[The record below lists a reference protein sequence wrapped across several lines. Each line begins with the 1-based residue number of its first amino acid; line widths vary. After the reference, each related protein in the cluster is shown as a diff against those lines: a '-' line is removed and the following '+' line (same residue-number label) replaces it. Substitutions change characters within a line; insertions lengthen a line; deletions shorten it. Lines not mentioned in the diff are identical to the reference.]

1 MCLVLPEIWYI
12 EHNEQNRGVPQ
23 KMNAERLCAHVIQL
37 IHVPIHIFD
46 GNGKLLAVHTD
57 HGEQQDVFS
66 CDNSLIQL
74 IIEKSRGEYPVFFQ
88 EPHQILYGIVKEGDS
103 VYVLG
108 PCCVSGRE
116 AEASAHLIR
125 AHSMD
130 PSKLYKVP
138 RLSLNDFIEAVM
150 MIYEA
155 ATGRIISR
163 EELLRKN
170 FVNDEM
176 IHSMRR
182 HLSSVMHELRESAS
196 VHNPYSQEL
205 REQEAIR
212 EGDLDALNRS
222 FGESFVGRYGILSPD
237 PLRQMKDM
245 AIVVITLASRSAIA
259 GGLVPETAFSMS
271 DAFIQ
276 HIEEMQDIMA
286 AGAYARQAEIE
297 YCMAVHE
304 LTAKKDRQNPL
315 IIRCKSLIVS
325 RLHSKL
331 SVKDIAGQLDITPG
345 YLSHL
350 FLHEEGIKLSE
361 YIIRE
366 KIEASKKEL
375 VYLDKPLDEV
385 AYSFGFAS
393 QSHFGQAFKKYTGMT
408 PKTYR
413 EKYGIRQ

>member
-1 MCLVLPEIWYI
+1 
-12 EHNEQNRGVPQ
+12 
-23 KMNAERLCAHVIQL
+23 MNAERLCTHIIQL

-46 GNGKLLAVHTD
+46 RNGKLLAVHKD

-66 CDNSLIQL
+66 CDSKLTQMIL
-74 IIEKSRGEYPVFFQ
+74 EKSCGEYPVIFQ
-88 EPHQILYGIVKEGDS
+88 EPQQILYGIVKEADS

-108 PCCVSGRE
+108 PCCVGSTE
-116 AEASAHLIR
+116 AEASLHLIK
-125 AHSMD
+125 AHGMD
-130 PSKLYKVP
+130 PSKPYKVP
-138 RLSLNDFIEAVM
+138 RMTLNDFLEAVM

-155 ATGRIISR
+155 ATGRSIGKGEMLSR
-163 EELLRKN
+163 N
-170 FVNDEM
+170 FANDEM

-182 HLSSVMHELRESAS
+182 HLSSVIYEMRESAS

-212 EGDLDALNRS
+212 EGNLEALNRS
-222 FGESFVGRYGILSPD
+222 FGESFVGRYGKLSPD

-259 GGLVPETAFSMS
+259 GGMIPETAFSMS

-315 IIRCKSLIVS
+315 IIRCKNLIVS
-325 RLHSKL
+325 QLHLKL

-350 FLHEEGIKLSE
+350 FLQEEGIKLSE

-385 AYSFGFAS
+385 AYSFSFAS

-408 PKTYR
+408 PKAYR
-413 EKYGIRQ
+413 EKYGIR

>member
-1 MCLVLPEIWYI
+1 M
-12 EHNEQNRGVPQ
+12 
-23 KMNAERLCAHVIQL
+23 
-37 IHVPIHIFD
+37 PIHIFD
-46 GNGKLLAVHTD
+46 GNGKVLAVHTD

-66 CDNSLIQL
+66 CDNSLTQQIL
-74 IIEKSRGEYPVFFQ
+74 EKSCEEYPVFFQ
-88 EPHQILYGIVKEGDS
+88 EPHQILYGIVKESDS
-103 VYVLG
+103 IYVLG
-108 PCCVSGRE
+108 PCCVSGKE
-116 AEASAHLIR
+116 TEASLHLIK
-125 AHSMD
+125 AHAMD
-130 PSKLYKVP
+130 SSKPYKVP
-138 RLSLNDFIEAVM
+138 RMSLNDFIEAVM

-155 ATGRIISR
+155 ATERNISK

-222 FGESFVGRYGILSPD
+222 FGESFVGRYGMLSPD

-297 YCMAVHE
+297 YCMAVRE
-304 LTAKKDRQNPL
+304 LTAKKDKDRQNPL
-315 IIRCKSLIVS
+315 VIRCKSLIVS
-325 RLHSKL
+325 QLHSKL
-331 SVKDIAGQLDITPG
+331 SVKDIADQLDITPG

-350 FLHEEGIKLSE
+350 FLQEEGVKLSE

-393 QSHFGQAFKKYTGMT
+393 QSHFGQAFKRYTGMT